1 MRLFSVSMKRAPFKP
16 LTVLTPCRSLR
27 SGQNV
32 TDSNTFATALFLAFN
47 TAAGEVPGK
56 TANCHT
62 SAEFVGF
69 LSQVVATQPPIPKI
83 HIIADNLSTHETKT
97 VEGFLSAH

>member
-1 MRLFSVSMKRAPFKP
+1 VP
-16 LTVLTPCRSLR
+16 LSPER
-27 SGQNV
+27 QNV

-47 TAAGEVPGK
+47 TATGQVLGK

-69 LSQVVATQPPIPKI
+69 LSQEVATQPPIPKI
-83 HIIADNLSTHETKT
+83 HILPTTFRLMKRKPSKA
-97 VEGFLSAH
+97 F